1 MRLRRRQCIPSC
13 SSHHRVDEDEAYWRR
28 KKASEE
34 LAWSHNSAHVISQ
47 LTQCFTNAMV
57 GPRSWIGG
65 IFSRSGNRRYG
76 NEKFIDYHLSPL
88 QEQRLQRL
96 QERLYVPFDET
107 RADHQKAL
115 RELWCAA
122 FPDVSLRGLIS
133 EQWKDM
139 GWQGANPSTDFSPS
153 RNKMEWFQIWTC
165 QMQSKIYML
174 GAYDA
179 GQESERGC
187 GFISLENLLF
197 FARSY
202 PDSFHR
208 LLFKKGGKRA
218 TWEYPF
224 AVAGINVS
232 FMLIQMLELDSEK
245 PRCLPG
251 MNFVKL
257 LGEDEEAFDV
267 LYCIAFEMMD
277 AQWLAMRASY
287 MEFNDWSFFNLGYPL
302 NRLTDE

>member
-1 MRLRRRQCIPSC
+1 MPLHV
-13 SSHHRVDEDEAYWRR
+13 SSIELLVDEDEAYWRR

-88 QEQRLQRL
+88 QASIGADHGEKSFGKVVCINIKIWLLQRL

-139 GWQGANPSTDFSPS
+139 GWQGANPSTDF
-153 RNKMEWFQIWTC
+153 
-165 QMQSKIYML
+165 
-174 GAYDA
+174 
-179 GQESERGC
+179 RGC

-232 FMLIQMLELDSEK
+232 FMLIQMLELDSGN
-245 PRCLPG
+245 PGGLTCLPIIVLQEVLRVTRTQLERELSLEDV
-251 MNFVKL
+251 NRIQDLPAYNL
-257 LGEDEEAFDV
+257 L
-267 LYCIAFEMMD
+267 Y
-277 AQWLAMRASY
+277 Q
-287 MEFNDWSFFNLGYPL
+287 
-302 NRLTDE
+302 